1 MYITVYN
8 IFLSFYRIGISIA
21 SLWDPKAGKWVK
33 GRENIFQK
41 IQKTI
46 PEADSII
53 WFHCSSLGEFEQGKP
68 ILEKIR
74 KKHGKYKLLVTFFS
88 PSGLEAIKNDENLD
102 LIFYLPMDSRENA
115 KRFLDLVNPS
125 MVIFVKYEF
134 WYYYLQAIKKR
145 NIPLLLVSAVFRKE
159 QPFFKWY
166 GVLHRKMLSFFTHIF
181 VQNDGSIQLLSEIG
195 LKETCSVSGDTRFDR
210 VMEIA
215 ADHEVNPDI
224 EAFVGENKLMIAG
237 STWKNDEEMIAQ
249 VIGDLNDPLLKL
261 VIAPHEI
268 DANHLKEIN
277 KLFPDSIYY
286 SEFKKAV
293 SEMKL
298 KNVLIID
305 NIGLLSRLYRYSY
318 ISYVGGGFTRDG
330 VHNVPEAAVYG
341 KPVMFGPN
349 FQKYS
354 EAVELIESGGG
365 LSVSSREEMVKQVS
379 ILLVDHQA
387 YMQRSEAARNYVIEK
402 TGAVEKIIQYI
413 QENRLLTN

>member
-1 MYITVYN
+1 
-8 IFLSFYRIGISIA
+8 
-21 SLWDPKAGKWVK
+21 
-33 GRENIFQK
+33 
-41 IQKTI
+41 
-46 PEADSII
+46 
-53 WFHCSSLGEFEQGKP
+53 
-68 ILEKIR
+68 
-74 KKHGKYKLLVTFFS
+74 
-88 PSGLEAIKNDENLD
+88 
-102 LIFYLPMDSRENA
+102 MDSRENA
-115 KRFLDLVNPS
+115 KRFLDLVKPS

-181 VQNDGSIQLLSEIG
+181 VQNDGSKQLLSEIG
-195 LKETCSVSGDTRFDR
+195 LKETTSVSGDTRFDR

-215 ADHEVNPDI
+215 ADHQVNPDI
-224 EAFVGENKLMIAG
+224 EAFVGGNKLMIAG

-249 VIGDLNDPLLKL
+249 VTRDLNDPLLKL
-261 VIAPHEI
+261 IIAPHEI

-293 SEMKL
+293 SEMKS

-341 KPVMFGPN
+341 RPVMFGPN

-354 EAVELIESGGG
+354 EAIELIESGGG
-365 LSVSSREEMVKQVS
+365 LSVSSPEDMVKQVS
-379 ILLVDHQA
+379 ILLVDQQV
-387 YMQRSEAARNYVIEK
+387 YRERSKASRNYIMKK